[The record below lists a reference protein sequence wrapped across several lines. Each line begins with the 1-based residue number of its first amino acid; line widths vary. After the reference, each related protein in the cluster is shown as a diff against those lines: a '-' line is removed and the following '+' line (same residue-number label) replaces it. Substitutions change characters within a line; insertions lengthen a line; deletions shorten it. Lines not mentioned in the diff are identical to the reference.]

1 MLFAWF
7 LFGLAAGLVV
17 GVAGTYMYLDN
28 KFQKAVKEVLDGIQD
43 ELARFADE

>member
-7 LFGLAAGLVV
+7 LVGLAAGLVV
-17 GVAGTYMYLDN
+17 GVAGTYMYLDK
-28 KFQKAVKEVLDGIQD
+28 KFQKAVKEVLGGIQD

>member
-7 LFGLAAGLVV
+7 LVGLAAGLVV
-17 GVAGTYMYLDN
+17 GVAGTYVYLDN
-28 KFQKAVKEVLDGIQD
+28 KFQKAVKEMLDGIRD

>member
-7 LFGLAAGLVV
+7 LAGLAAGLIA
-17 GVAGTYMYLDN
+17 GVAGTYVYLDQ
-28 KFQKAVKEVLDGIQD
+28 KFQKAVKGVLDGIQD

>member
-7 LFGLAAGLVV
+7 LVGLAAGLVV
-17 GVAGTYMYLDN
+17 GVAGTYVYLDN

-43 ELARFADE
+43 ELARFADK